1 MKSRNVVAD
10 IGAGLKSLVG
20 GELKGVSKLTRETR
34 EELIREATEKAKEMG
49 ANAITGLRIETNTIF
64 EGSVDMVLYGTAV
77 HVQR

>member
-34 EELIREATEKAKEMG
+34 EELINEATEKAKEMG